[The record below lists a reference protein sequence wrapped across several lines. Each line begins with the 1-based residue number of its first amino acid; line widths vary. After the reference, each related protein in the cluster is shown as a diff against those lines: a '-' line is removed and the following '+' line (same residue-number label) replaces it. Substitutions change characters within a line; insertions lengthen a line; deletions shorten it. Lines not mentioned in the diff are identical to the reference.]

1 MQKAQLDASKSRM
14 MNEKGVVKD
23 GKRISRCHE
32 IGGKV
37 GKNTDPKTCNGN
49 NLAKLNDAKSTIY
62 ACDSTVWIIEKHVS
76 VGVFA
81 GFNA

>member
-1 MQKAQLDASKSRM
+1 MNGKGLVLDGQR
-14 MNEKGVVKD
+14 GVESYER
-23 GKRISRCHE
+23 GE
-32 IGGKV
+32 KV
-37 GKNTDPKTCNGN
+37 GLKTNLETRNDN
-49 NLAKLNDAKSTIY
+49 NLAKLNDAKSAIY